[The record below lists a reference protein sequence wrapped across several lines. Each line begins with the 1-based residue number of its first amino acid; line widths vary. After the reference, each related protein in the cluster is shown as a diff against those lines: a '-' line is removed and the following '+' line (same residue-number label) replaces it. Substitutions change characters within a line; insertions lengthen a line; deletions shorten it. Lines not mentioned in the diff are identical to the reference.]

1 MIRGRIRVMAWLAM
15 FALIAAPVFAQ
26 ETELRE
32 SQMRLQKI
40 RQERE
45 QLQRE
50 LEALRSQVR
59 DAAREAANLARQR
72 AASDEALRELDYQ
85 AEVIHNEVEQT
96 NRELAATQLRLRQRT
111 AALHERL
118 RSIYKRGKLHSV
130 RVLLSAE
137 SFGDVLR
144 RYKYLQMIALHDKAI
159 VNEVARLES
168 HLESQEQQLRLN
180 QSRLESLRLEKSH
193 ELRQL
198 DILAGR
204 QTRELRQYR
213 EQERETTSRI
223 AQLAKDEARV
233 SNLITELEKRRLAS
247 ANANANATLSTRDL
261 GNLNWPV
268 EGDLVFRFGPE
279 QRPNGVI
286 LRYNGIGIAAAAG
299 TNVRAVETGTV
310 EVAGALEGYGQ
321 SVVIGHGAGYY
332 TLYLRLQS
340 LAVRVGQL
348 ITAGQLIGTVGGEG
362 TPEGP
367 HLEFQVRTPGP
378 TGAPVPVDP
387 LDWLR
392 SRSAAR

>member
-1 MIRGRIRVMAWLAM
+1 MMCGSIRALLLLAT
-15 FALIAAPVFAQ
+15 FALLATPVLAQ

-72 AASDEALRELDYQ
+72 AASEEALRELDYQ
-85 AEVIHNEVEQT
+85 AEVINTEVEET

-144 RYKYLQMIALHDKAI
+144 RYKYLQMIAQHDKAI
-159 VNEVARLES
+159 VNEVKRLES
-168 HLESQEQQLRLN
+168 HLETQEEQLRRN

-213 EQERETTSRI
+213 EQERETADRI

-233 SNLITELEKRRLAS
+233 ASLITELEKRRLAS
-247 ANANANATLSTRDL
+247 ANASKTTTLSTRDL
-261 GNLNWPV
+261 GALNWPV

-279 QRPNGVI
+279 RRPNGVI

-299 TNVRAVETGTV
+299 SNVRAVETGTV

-340 LAVRVGQL
+340 LAVRVGQQV
-348 ITAGQLIGTVGGEG
+348 TAGQLIGTVGGEG